1 MDGFKQ
7 WIAIVEPQSDPRS
20 GTVGSW
26 LTLPAADRARVLA
39 TPGLTGLDVRLDRPG
54 AALVARECVEAGK
67 PYRVHSWVGRHDG
80 TRSTIDAAEA
90 ERQAVRVTTQI
101 RELARAAGAPPESY
115 GANAERDW
123 WAGNPRAVDA
133 LDAFAVRFR
142 AEDHATA
149 LDYLGFPLPS
159 WHYGRVDWD
168 HDGDLDTVVPPSTQG
183 HFRRLLC
190 MAYQTT
196 WKDLASTLERARAA
210 WPTRPMGAFVGVGA
224 LVQDGTTVGD
234 PEAIQ
239 RAAEWR
245 AGGIDELTHYV
256 GLGRSRACMLTQGNA
271 LVDPLTAR
279 IPEIARVT
287 SRGAA

>member
-1 MDGFKQ
+1 MTPFRQ

-39 TPGLTGLDVRLDRPG
+39 TTGLAGLDIRLDRPG
-54 AALVARECVEAGK
+54 AADVARECVEAGL

-80 TRSTIDAAEA
+80 TRSTLDAAEA

-101 RELARAAGAPPESY
+101 RELARIAGAPPESY

-123 WAGNPRAVDA
+123 WQNNPRGVDA

-149 LDYLGFPLPS
+149 LDYLGFALPA

-168 HDGDLDTVVPPSTQG
+168 HDGDIDTVVPPATQAR
-183 HFRRLLC
+183 FRRLLC
-190 MAYQTT
+190 MAYQTA

-210 WPTRPMGAFVGVGA
+210 WPGRPMSAFVGVGA
-224 LVQDGTTVGD
+224 LNPDGTTVGD

-245 AGGIDELTHYV
+245 TGGIDELVHYV
-256 GLGRSRACMLTQGNA
+256 GLGASRARMLTLGNA

-279 IPEIARVT
+279 IPAIAHAT
-287 SRGAA
+287 SRGSA